1 MKKFKRTGLENKS
14 LIPKTFSELK
24 TSSIS
29 EIFRSKLMEKKDVDL
44 KYYAKVHSIESFGT
58 VDGPGIRFV
67 LFLQGCHLQC
77 KYCHNR
83 DTWNMNGGEY
93 KSLDDIFEKIMKYKN
108 YIYPNGGVTV
118 TGGEPLLQVKFLIEL
133 FEKLKKENIHTCIDT
148 SGMVALTDD
157 IKKLLS
163 LTDLV
168 LLDIKH
174 IDSEKF
180 KNLVGFNNEKE
191 LAFARYLSDNNIH
204 MWIRQVLVP
213 GYTDDEQDL
222 LKLKDFISSLNTVD
236 KVEILPYHDMGR
248 YKWEKLGLKYELDGV
263 RVANDDDVKRA
274 KNLLGIT

>member
-1 MKKFKRTGLENKS
+1 
-14 LIPKTFSELK
+14 
-24 TSSIS
+24 
-29 EIFRSKLMEKKDVDL
+29 MEKKDIDL

-118 TGGEPLLQVKFLIEL
+118 TGGEPLLQVNFLIEL
-133 FEKLKKENIHTCIDT
+133 FKKLKKENIHTCVDT

-174 IDSEKF
+174 INSEKC

-222 LKLKDFISSLNTVD
+222 LQLKDFISSLSTVD
-236 KVEILPYHDMGR
+236 KVEILPYHDIGR
-248 YKWEKLGLKYELDGV
+248 YKWENLGFKYELDGV
-263 RVANDDDVKRA
+263 RIANDDDVNRA

>member
-1 MKKFKRTGLENKS
+1 MG
-14 LIPKTFSELK
+14 
-24 TSSIS
+24 
-29 EIFRSKLMEKKDVDL
+29 KKDIDL

-174 IDSEKF
+174 IDSEKC
-180 KNLVGFNNEKE
+180 KNLVGFNNERE

-213 GYTDDEQDL
+213 GYTDDKQDL
-222 LKLKDFISSLNTVD
+222 LKLKGFISSLNTVD

>member
-1 MKKFKRTGLENKS
+1 
-14 LIPKTFSELK
+14 
-24 TSSIS
+24 
-29 EIFRSKLMEKKDVDL
+29 MEKKDIDL

-83 DTWNMNGGEY
+83 DTWDINGGEY

-148 SGMVALTDD
+148 SGMVALTND

-174 IDSEKF
+174 INSEKC

-191 LAFARYLSDNNIH
+191 LAFAQYLSDDNIH

-213 GYTDDEQDL
+213 SYTDDEADL
-222 LKLKDFISSLNTVD
+222 LQLKDFISSLNTVD
-236 KVEILPYHDMGR
+236 KVEILPYHDMGK
-248 YKWEKLGLKYELDGV
+248 YKWKKLGLKYELENV
-263 RVANDDDVKRA
+263 RQANDEDIQRA
-274 KNLLGIT
+274 KKILGIS

>member
-1 MKKFKRTGLENKS
+1 
-14 LIPKTFSELK
+14 
-24 TSSIS
+24 
-29 EIFRSKLMEKKDVDL
+29 MEKKDIDL

-133 FEKLKKENIHTCIDT
+133 FKKLKKENIHTCVDT

-174 IDSEKF
+174 INSEKC

-222 LKLKDFISSLNTVD
+222 LQLKDFISSLSTVD

-248 YKWEKLGLKYELDGV
+248 YKWENLGFKYELDGV
-263 RVANDDDVKRA
+263 RSSNDDDVNRA